1 MSVHNKPHLKAPILS
16 DLAKSKVDAL
26 HCQKFIIEA
35 ARCFLAFGT
44 PAHKLEAQLNTSSKV
59 LGIRTEFL
67 LLPNVV
73 LLSFYDA
80 EQGARPSDL
89 HVVKKI
95 GGISLSQ
102 LRATHTLYKGVINQT
117 ITPQNGWKALI
128 AIQQSHP
135 PYSYPI
141 RCFIGFLCGAVIT
154 LLAFEGSF
162 LDAMIAGAC
171 QGILVFLIFHMM
183 DSEPLLARL
192 IEYVDIIFPYF

>member
-1 MSVHNKPHLKAPILS
+1 MPDNIKLDPEAPIPS
-16 DLAKSKVDAL
+16 SAIKSRVDAL
-26 HCQKFIIEA
+26 HCQKFIIEV

-89 HVVKKI
+89 HVVKRI

-102 LRATHTLYKGVINQT
+102 LRATQTLYKGVMNLT
-117 ITPQNGWKALI
+117 ITPQDGWKELI
-128 AIQQSHP
+128 VIQQSHP
-135 PYSYPI
+135 PYSYPV
-141 RCFIGFLCGAVIT
+141 RCFIGFLCGVVIT

-162 LDAMIAGAC
+162 LDAVIAGAC
-171 QGILVFLIFHMM
+171 QGTLVFLIFHMM

-192 IEYVDIIFPYF
+192 IEYVKVILC